1 MGEEVTITV
10 NGEERDVP
18 ADTTV
23 SGLIE
28 LMKIEAGR
36 IAVEVNREIV
46 TKSLH
51 ATHRLEAGD
60 RVEIVTMVGGG

>member
-1 MGEEVTITV
+1 MTITV
-10 NGEERDVP
+10 NGEEKEIP

-23 SGLIE
+23 SGLVG
-28 LMKIEAGR
+28 LMGIEAGR

-46 TKSLH
+46 TRSLH
-51 ATHRLEAGD
+51 ETHVLCEGD

>member
-1 MGEEVTITV
+1 VTITV
-10 NGEERDVP
+10 NGEEREIP
-18 ADTTV
+18 AETTIA
-23 SGLIE
+23 GLIG

-51 ATHRLEAGD
+51 ATHALAAGD

>member
-1 MGEEVTITV
+1 MTITV
-10 NGEERDVP
+10 NGEEKEIP
-18 ADTTV
+18 GSTTV
-23 SGLIE
+23 AGLISIME
-28 LMKIEAGR
+28 IEAGR

-51 ATHRLEAGD
+51 ATHVLTDGD

>member
-1 MGEEVTITV
+1 MRITV
-10 NGEERDVP
+10 NGEDREVP
-18 ADTTV
+18 PGTTV
-23 SGLIE
+23 TGLLGILVIE
-28 LMKIEAGR
+28 KGR

-51 ATHRLEAGD
+51 ETHVLTEGD

>member
-10 NGEERDVP
+10 NGVERFVP
-18 ADTTV
+18 AGTTV
-23 SGLIE
+23 VGLLE
-28 LMKIEAGR
+28 LLEIRADR

-46 TKSLH
+46 TRSLH
-51 ATHRLEAGD
+51 ATHVIGDGD